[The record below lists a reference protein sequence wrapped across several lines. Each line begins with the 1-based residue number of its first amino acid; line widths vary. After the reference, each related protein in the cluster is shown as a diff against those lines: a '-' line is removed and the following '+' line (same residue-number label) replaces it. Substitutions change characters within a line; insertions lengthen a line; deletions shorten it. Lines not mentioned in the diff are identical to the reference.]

1 MKKSLFLSVFAGL
14 ISLANVASARDILN
28 PGGIRTQIYSFS
40 NKSFEGADRE
50 LRSMPNINGI
60 NNNGPLNVIYIESD
74 KSEVYIEGD
83 RNLFCRVQ
91 TQYKNGIVSISLDPG
106 TYRNLWLQVVVY
118 APKMNILKSTGS
130 GNIKAEKVSANA
142 GEASVKVTGSAIIAL
157 GELQCTSDLDLHISG
172 SGDIRIEN
180 MTCRELDVNVT
191 GSGDV
196 LANGTTSCT
205 ELDCH
210 IAGSGGTKFA
220 NVKGTSAELAVT
232 GSGAIKITDGTFET
246 IKARITGSG
255 DISGDVKC
263 PAIDRKTAGSGA
275 IRLNAK

>member
-1 MKKSLFLSVFAGL
+1 MKKSLFLSAVL
-14 ISLANVASARDILN
+14 CMISLANVASARDILN

-40 NKSFEGADRE
+40 NKSFDGAERE
-50 LRSMPNINGI
+50 LRSMPTISGI

-74 KSEVYIEGD
+74 KSEVYVEGD

-91 TQYKNGIVSISLDPG
+91 TQYKNGIVNISLEPG

-118 APKMNILKSTGS
+118 APRMNVLKSTGS

-142 GEASVKVTGSAIIAL
+142 GETSVKVTGSAIISI
-157 GELQCTSDLDLHISG
+157 GQLQCTNDLDLHVSG

-180 MTCRELDVNVT
+180 MTCRELDINVT
-191 GSGDV
+191 GSGDI
-196 LANGTTSCT
+196 LANGTTTCD

-210 IAGSGGTKFA
+210 IAGSGDMKFA
-220 NVKGTSAELAVT
+220 NVTGKTAELAVI
-232 GSGAIKITDGTFET
+232 GSGDIRIEDGTFDT

-255 DISGDVKC
+255 DISGTVKC
-263 PAIDRKTAGSGA
+263 PNIERKTAGSGT
-275 IRLNAK
+275 IRLNTK